1 MNQPVPPELPG
12 TKPPKSTYGG
22 IQGSRCISSR
32 GWPCGTSMRGEALCL
47 VRTLC
52 PGVGQCQDREAGVGG
67 LVSRG
72 RGDEM
77 GGGEAPRG
85 NEERG

>member
-1 MNQPVPPELPG
+1 
-12 TKPPKSTYGG
+12 
-22 IQGSRCISSR
+22 
-32 GWPCGTSMRGEALCL
+32 MRGEALGL
-47 VRTLC
+47 VKG
-52 PGVGQCQDREAGVGG
+52 PSVGQCQDREAGEGG

-77 GGGEAPRG
+77 GGGAPRG